1 MTDFREAVRRGSM
14 ERLAPVLMTA
24 LTTGLGLIPL
34 ALSGSEPG
42 NEIQTPLAIV
52 VLFGLFSSTFLNMV
66 VVPSLFLRWA
76 DAMRRE
82 VARV

>member
-1 MTDFREAVRRGSM
+1 M
-14 ERLAPVLMTA
+14 APWTA